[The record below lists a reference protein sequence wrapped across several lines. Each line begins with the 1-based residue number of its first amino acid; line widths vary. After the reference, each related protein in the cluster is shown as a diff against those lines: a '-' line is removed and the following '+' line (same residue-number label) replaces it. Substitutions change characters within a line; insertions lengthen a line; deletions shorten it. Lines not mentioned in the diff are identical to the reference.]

1 MNAIFTRTSVRK
13 FENRSVEKEKIEK
26 LLQAGFVA
34 PSAGNQQPW
43 EFYVVTKRETIEA
56 LAKTSPYAV
65 LAAKAPVVLV
75 IAARKDVIFPGITD
89 IDCAIATENLWLE
102 LEELGLGGVMM
113 AVAPVPNAWKPSA
126 KSSICPIISTPSPCC
141 PSATPSARN
150 HRSTATTPRRST
162 GSSKYILMKEGIVCL
177 PPNAIYC

>member
-13 FENRSVEKEKIEK
+13 FEDRPVEKEKIEN

-34 PSAGNQQPW
+34 PSACNQQPW

-65 LAAKAPVVLV
+65 SAAKAPVVLV

-102 LEELGLGGVMM
+102 LEELDLGGVMM
-113 AVAPVPNAWKPSA
+113 AVSPVPERMEAVRQILNLPDNQYAFALLPFGYPVGKKPQVDRYDA
-126 KSSICPIISTPSPCC
+126 KKI
-141 PSATPSARN
+141 
-150 HRSTATTPRRST
+150 HWV
-162 GSSKYILMKEGIVCL
+162 E
-177 PPNAIYC
+177 

>member
-13 FENRSVEKEKIEK
+13 FEDRPVEKEKIEK

-56 LAKTSPYAV
+56 LAKTSPYAGA
-65 LAAKAPVVLV
+65 AAKAPVVLV
-75 IAARKDVIFPGITD
+75 IAARKDVIFPTITD

-113 AVAPVPNAWKPSA
+113 AVAPVPERMEAVGKILNLPDNQYAFALLPFGYPVGKKPQVDRYDA
-126 KSSICPIISTPSPCC
+126 KKI
-141 PSATPSARN
+141 
-150 HRSTATTPRRST
+150 HWV
-162 GSSKYILMKEGIVCL
+162 E
-177 PPNAIYC
+177 

>member
-13 FENRSVEKEKIEK
+13 FEDRPVEKEKIEK

-34 PSAGNQQPW
+34 PSAGNQQPC
-43 EFYVVTKRETIEA
+43 EVYVVTKRETIEA

-65 LAAKAPVVLV
+65 SAAKAPVVLV

-113 AVAPVPNAWKPSA
+113 AVSPVPERMEAVRQILNLPDNQYAFALLPFGYPVVKKPQVDRYDA
-126 KSSICPIISTPSPCC
+126 KKI
-141 PSATPSARN
+141 
-150 HRSTATTPRRST
+150 HWV
-162 GSSKYILMKEGIVCL
+162 E
-177 PPNAIYC
+177 

>member
-13 FENRSVEKEKIEK
+13 FEDRPVEKEKIEK

-56 LAKTSPYAV
+56 LAKTSPYAGA
-65 LAAKAPVVLV
+65 AAKAPVVLV

-113 AVAPVPNAWKPSA
+113 AVAPVPERMEAVGKILNLPDNQYTFALLPFGYPVGKKPQVDRYDA
-126 KSSICPIISTPSPCC
+126 KKI
-141 PSATPSARN
+141 
-150 HRSTATTPRRST
+150 HWV
-162 GSSKYILMKEGIVCL
+162 E
-177 PPNAIYC
+177 

>member
-13 FENRSVEKEKIEK
+13 FEDRPVEKEKIEK

-65 LAAKAPVVLV
+65 SAAKAPVVLV

-113 AVAPVPNAWKPSA
+113 AVSPVPKRMEAVRQILNLPDNQYAFALLPFGYPVGKKPQVDRYDA
-126 KSSICPIISTPSPCC
+126 KKI
-141 PSATPSARN
+141 
-150 HRSTATTPRRST
+150 HWV
-162 GSSKYILMKEGIVCL
+162 E
-177 PPNAIYC
+177 

>member
-65 LAAKAPVVLV
+65 SAAKAPVVLV

-113 AVAPVPNAWKPSA
+113 AVSPVPERMEAVRQILNLPDNQYAFALLPFGYPVGKKPQVDRYDA
-126 KSSICPIISTPSPCC
+126 KKI
-141 PSATPSARN
+141 
-150 HRSTATTPRRST
+150 HWV
-162 GSSKYILMKEGIVCL
+162 E
-177 PPNAIYC
+177 

>member
-13 FENRSVEKEKIEK
+13 FEDRPVEKEKIEK

-56 LAKTSPYAV
+56 LAKTSPYAGA
-65 LAAKAPVVLV
+65 AAKAPVVLV

-102 LEELGLGGVMM
+102 LEELDLGGVMM
-113 AVAPVPNAWKPSA
+113 AVSPVPERMEAVRQILNLPDNQYAFALLPFGYSVGKKPQVDRYDA
-126 KSSICPIISTPSPCC
+126 KKI
-141 PSATPSARN
+141 
-150 HRSTATTPRRST
+150 HWV
-162 GSSKYILMKEGIVCL
+162 E
-177 PPNAIYC
+177 

>member
-13 FENRSVEKEKIEK
+13 FEDRPVEKEKIEK

-65 LAAKAPVVLV
+65 SAAKAPVVLV

-113 AVAPVPNAWKPSA
+113 AVSPVPDRIEKVGKILNLPDNQHAFALLPFGYPVGKKPQVDRYDA
-126 KSSICPIISTPSPCC
+126 KKI
-141 PSATPSARN
+141 
-150 HRSTATTPRRST
+150 HWV
-162 GSSKYILMKEGIVCL
+162 E
-177 PPNAIYC
+177 

>member
-13 FENRSVEKEKIEK
+13 FEDRPVEKEKIEK

-34 PSAGNQQPW
+34 PSAGNQQAW

-65 LAAKAPVVLV
+65 SAAKAPVVLV

-113 AVAPVPNAWKPSA
+113 AVAPVPERMEAVGKILNLPDNQYAFALLPFGYPVGKKPQVDRYDA
-126 KSSICPIISTPSPCC
+126 KKI
-141 PSATPSARN
+141 
-150 HRSTATTPRRST
+150 HWV
-162 GSSKYILMKEGIVCL
+162 E
-177 PPNAIYC
+177 

>member
-13 FENRSVEKEKIEK
+13 FEDRPVEKEKIEK

-65 LAAKAPVVLV
+65 SAAKSPVVLV

-113 AVAPVPNAWKPSA
+113 AVAPVPERMEAVGKILNLPDNQYAFALLPFGYPVGKKPQVDRYDA
-126 KSSICPIISTPSPCC
+126 KKI
-141 PSATPSARN
+141 
-150 HRSTATTPRRST
+150 HWV
-162 GSSKYILMKEGIVCL
+162 E
-177 PPNAIYC
+177 

>member
-13 FENRSVEKEKIEK
+13 FEDRPVEKEKIEK

-56 LAKTSPYAV
+56 LATTSPYAGA
-65 LAAKAPVVLV
+65 AAKALVVLV

-102 LEELGLGGVMM
+102 LEELDLGGVMM
-113 AVAPVPNAWKPSA
+113 AVSPVPDRIEKVGKILNLPDNQYAFALLPFGYPVGKKPQVDRCDA
-126 KSSICPIISTPSPCC
+126 KKI
-141 PSATPSARN
+141 
-150 HRSTATTPRRST
+150 HWV
-162 GSSKYILMKEGIVCL
+162 E
-177 PPNAIYC
+177 

>member
-13 FENRSVEKEKIEK
+13 FEDRSVEKEKIEK

-56 LAKTSPYAV
+56 LAKTSPYAGA
-65 LAAKAPVVLV
+65 AAKAPVVLV

-113 AVAPVPNAWKPSA
+113 AIAPVPERMEAVGKILDLPESQYAFALLPFGYPVGKKPQVDRYDA
-126 KSSICPIISTPSPCC
+126 KKI
-141 PSATPSARN
+141 
-150 HRSTATTPRRST
+150 HWV
-162 GSSKYILMKEGIVCL
+162 E
-177 PPNAIYC
+177 

>member
-13 FENRSVEKEKIEK
+13 FEDRPVEKEKIEK

-65 LAAKAPVVLV
+65 SAAKAPVVLV

-102 LEELGLGGVMM
+102 LEELELGGVMM
-113 AVAPVPNAWKPSA
+113 AVSPVPERMEAVRQILNLPDNQYAFALLPFGYPVGKKPQVDRYDA
-126 KSSICPIISTPSPCC
+126 KKI
-141 PSATPSARN
+141 
-150 HRSTATTPRRST
+150 HWV
-162 GSSKYILMKEGIVCL
+162 E
-177 PPNAIYC
+177 

>member
-13 FENRSVEKEKIEK
+13 FEDRPVEKEKIKK

-65 LAAKAPVVLV
+65 SAAKAPVVLV

-113 AVAPVPNAWKPSA
+113 AVSPVPERMEAVRQILNLPDNQYAFALLPFGYPVGKKPQVDRYDA
-126 KSSICPIISTPSPCC
+126 KKI
-141 PSATPSARN
+141 
-150 HRSTATTPRRST
+150 HWV
-162 GSSKYILMKEGIVCL
+162 E
-177 PPNAIYC
+177 

>member
-13 FENRSVEKEKIEK
+13 FEDRPVEKEKIEK

-56 LAKTSPYAV
+56 LAKTSPYAGA
-65 LAAKAPVVLV
+65 AAKAPVVLV

-102 LEELGLGGVMM
+102 LEELGLGGVMI
-113 AVAPVPNAWKPSA
+113 AVSPVPDRIEKVGKILNLPDNQYAFALLPFGYPVGKKPQVDRYDA
-126 KSSICPIISTPSPCC
+126 KKI
-141 PSATPSARN
+141 
-150 HRSTATTPRRST
+150 HWV
-162 GSSKYILMKEGIVCL
+162 E
-177 PPNAIYC
+177 

>member
-13 FENRSVEKEKIEK
+13 FEDRPVEKEKIEK

-65 LAAKAPVVLV
+65 SAAKAPVVLV

-113 AVAPVPNAWKPSA
+113 AVSPVPDRIEKVGKILDLPDNQYASALLPFGYPVGKKPQVNRYDA
-126 KSSICPIISTPSPCC
+126 KKI
-141 PSATPSARN
+141 
-150 HRSTATTPRRST
+150 HWV
-162 GSSKYILMKEGIVCL
+162 E
-177 PPNAIYC
+177 

>member
-13 FENRSVEKEKIEK
+13 FEDRPVEKEKIEK

-65 LAAKAPVVLV
+65 SAAKAPVVLV

-113 AVAPVPNAWKPSA
+113 AVSPVPDRIEKVGKILNLPDNQYAFALLPFGYPVSKKPQVDRYDA
-126 KSSICPIISTPSPCC
+126 KKI
-141 PSATPSARN
+141 
-150 HRSTATTPRRST
+150 HWV
-162 GSSKYILMKEGIVCL
+162 E
-177 PPNAIYC
+177 

>member
-13 FENRSVEKEKIEK
+13 FGDRPVEKEKIEK

-65 LAAKAPVVLV
+65 SAAKAPVVLV

-113 AVAPVPNAWKPSA
+113 AVAPVPERMEAVGKILNLPDNQYAFALLPFGYPVGKKPQVDRYDA
-126 KSSICPIISTPSPCC
+126 KKI
-141 PSATPSARN
+141 
-150 HRSTATTPRRST
+150 HWV
-162 GSSKYILMKEGIVCL
+162 E
-177 PPNAIYC
+177 

>member
-13 FENRSVEKEKIEK
+13 FEDRPVEKEKIEK

-65 LAAKAPVVLV
+65 SAAKAPVVLV

-113 AVAPVPNAWKPSA
+113 AVSPVPDRIEKVGKILNLPDNQYAFTLLPFGYPVGKKPQVDRYDA
-126 KSSICPIISTPSPCC
+126 KKI
-141 PSATPSARN
+141 
-150 HRSTATTPRRST
+150 HWV
-162 GSSKYILMKEGIVCL
+162 E
-177 PPNAIYC
+177 

>member
-13 FENRSVEKEKIEK
+13 FEDRPVEKEKIEK

-65 LAAKAPVVLV
+65 SAAKAPVVLV
-75 IAARKDVIFPGITD
+75 IVARKDVIFPTITD

-113 AVAPVPNAWKPSA
+113 AVSPVPERMEAVDKILSLPDNQYAFCLLPFGYPIGKKPQVDRYDA
-126 KSSICPIISTPSPCC
+126 KKI
-141 PSATPSARN
+141 
-150 HRSTATTPRRST
+150 HWV
-162 GSSKYILMKEGIVCL
+162 E
-177 PPNAIYC
+177 

>member
-13 FENRSVEKEKIEK
+13 FEDRPVEKEKIEK

-65 LAAKAPVVLV
+65 SAAKAPVVLV

-113 AVAPVPNAWKPSA
+113 AVSPVPERMEAVRQILNLPDNQYAFALLPFGYPVGKKPQVDRYDA
-126 KSSICPIISTPSPCC
+126 KNI
-141 PSATPSARN
+141 
-150 HRSTATTPRRST
+150 HWV
-162 GSSKYILMKEGIVCL
+162 E
-177 PPNAIYC
+177 

>member
-13 FENRSVEKEKIEK
+13 FEDRPVEKEKIEK

-65 LAAKAPVVLV
+65 SAAKAPVVLV

-102 LEELGLGGVMM
+102 LEELDLGGVMM
-113 AVAPVPNAWKPSA
+113 AVSPVPERMEAVRQILNLPDNQYAFALLPFGYPVGKKSQVDRYDA
-126 KSSICPIISTPSPCC
+126 KKI
-141 PSATPSARN
+141 
-150 HRSTATTPRRST
+150 HWV
-162 GSSKYILMKEGIVCL
+162 E
-177 PPNAIYC
+177 

>member
-13 FENRSVEKEKIEK
+13 FEDRPVEKEKIEK

-65 LAAKAPVVLV
+65 SAAKAPVVLV

-102 LEELGLGGVMM
+102 LEELDLGGVMM
-113 AVAPVPNAWKPSA
+113 AVSPVPERMEAVRQILNLPDNQYAFALLPFGYPVGKKPQVDRYDA
-126 KSSICPIISTPSPCC
+126 KKI
-141 PSATPSARN
+141 
-150 HRSTATTPRRST
+150 HWV
-162 GSSKYILMKEGIVCL
+162 E
-177 PPNAIYC
+177 